1 MTSEAEKL
9 PQERVEILIVDHQA
23 DNRIAMERLLQ
34 WPDVKVLHARSGNE
48 ALGLIWER
56 DFAVVLLESQLPE
69 MDGFEVARLIRGNLR
84 TKQVPIIFSMG
95 KRQHCP
101 QNFQE
106 YGSGLIDCLCR
117 PVDPDLLRSKVRT
130 FCRLKQKEQHQLRLL
145 DELRAAN
152 AQLEKLDA
160 LKTEFISV
168 ASHELRTPLTII
180 KDFVGLVRDEVTGLI
195 NAEQADCLDSALRN
209 CDRLATLINDLL
221 DMQRIEAGKRFPLR
235 GRTDIGAIL
244 HRCQRDM
251 IPRCQSRDQILELE
265 FQEDLLPVLADADMI
280 TQVVVNL
287 VGNAHKFTDA
297 GGLIKIMAA
306 NSADSVQV
314 SVSDNGPGI
323 APEDQT
329 VIFDSFV
336 QGSRRDGPGIRGTGL
351 GLAISKKIVDLHHGE
366 LTVTSEP
373 GEGTVFTF
381 TLPLYEPR
389 SALQEFVRDRV
400 GSGHQSGKDWVV
412 ILLRPTWTET
422 GAAVQ
427 ENEVLARIE
436 SVARGELRRGADKT
450 LILNELNLLALAFQ
464 ADPKGGRNLL
474 RRINVRINEQT
485 GGEFQQTAV
494 LLTLA
499 EENMSEIQ
507 IDLDTLEFQP
517 LPGESPDPA
526 ALLCTEP
533 ENAQ

>member
-1 MTSEAEKL
+1 VSSEIDNL
-9 PQERVEILIVDHQA
+9 QQERVEILIVDHQA

-34 WPDVKVLHARSGNE
+34 WPDVKVCHARSGNE
-48 ALGLIWER
+48 ALGKIWER
-56 DFAVVLLESQLPE
+56 DFAVILLESNLPE
-69 MDGFEVARLIRGNLR
+69 MDGFEVARLIRGNMR

-95 KRQHCP
+95 TRQNCP

-130 FCRLKQKEQHQLRLL
+130 FCRLKQKEQRQQRLL

-152 AQLEKLDA
+152 TKLEELDA

-221 DMQRIEAGKRFPLR
+221 DMQRIDAGKRFPLR
-235 GRTDIGAIL
+235 GKTDIGAIL
-244 HRCQRDM
+244 RRCQRDM
-251 IPRCQSRDQILELE
+251 IPRCQSSDQILELE
-265 FQEDLLPVLADADMI
+265 FQEDLLPVLADGDMI

-297 GGLIKIMAA
+297 GGLIKIRAV
-306 NSADSVQV
+306 NRADSVLV

-336 QGSRRDGPGIRGTGL
+336 QAARRDGPGIKGTGL
-351 GLAISKKIVDLHHGE
+351 GLANSKKIVDLHHGE
-366 LTVTSEP
+366 LAVTSEL
-373 GEGTVFTF
+373 GEGTEFSF
-381 TLPLYEPR
+381 TLPHYKPR
-389 SALQEFVRDRV
+389 LALQEFVRDRV

-412 ILLRPTWTET
+412 ILLRSTWTET
-422 GAAVQ
+422 GSEVR
-427 ENEVLARIE
+427 EKEVLARIE
-436 SVARGELRRGADKT
+436 AIARGELRRGADKT
-450 LILNELNLLALAFQ
+450 LILNELSLLVLAFQ

-474 RRINVRINEQT
+474 HRINTRINEST
-485 GGEFQQTAV
+485 GGEFHQAAV
-494 LLTLA
+494 LMTLA

-507 IDLDTLEFQP
+507 IDLDKLDFQP
-517 LPGESPDPA
+517 LPEG
-526 ALLCTEP
+526 EP
-533 ENAQ
+533 ELTRRTS